1 MLKKNMLKKDAKI
14 VFVFI
19 SSMALIM
26 HAAIAGIVAIDDD
39 YFLEKSFAQVEE
51 DELQQQTETA
61 VEAEEEA
68 GRVTDDQTNSIAPP
82 ADESETNAAQE
93 GAQNDAL
100 PEAEPSVQCNEGE
113 VLLDG
118 ICVSETPLP
127 QPPTETPTPTPIEEP
142 VDKGTGA
149 TENETETE
157 TGADEN
163 VGSSIGEDDIEF
175 ISDNNNNS
183 SNTDNNNNNNSTQ
196 TPPRNNYTQVNIPQN
211 NTNSTSTPTNNPPV
225 AIATVSKQSVCEG
238 ERVILDASN
247 SHDPDDGDS
256 IVSYSWSVEE
266 TDDEDLF
273 PRIINRDSV
282 KTAVETRNTLNSAA
296 GSVGIELFVK
306 DENGTMSNDF
316 VSFRIEKCPNGGN
329 DNNNNNNNNNN
340 NQGQQ
345 KATTTT
351 TTIEATAECGIIS
364 ETINLAGQLAPKG
377 IRIIGFFDQCQLDMA
392 SLLLNIPNDKDL
404 KLIAGSIDFQNAP
417 QQARDNNDAVFVDM
431 VKMRQLSSTHGLYK
445 TSFEDP
451 LVGKDL
457 VTKQPKELS
466 NINTIVLWNDDA
478 KDAISFGSGS
488 AVAMSISFEK

>member
-1 MLKKNMLKKDAKI
+1 MLKKDAKI

-19 SSMALIM
+19 SVMALIL
-26 HAAIAGIVAIDDD
+26 HAAIAGMVAIDED
-39 YFLEKSFAQVEE
+39 YFLEKSFAQEGE
-51 DELQQQTETA
+51 QEAQQQQTETE
-61 VEAEEEA
+61 VGEEQA
-68 GRVTDDQTNSIAPP
+68 AQVTDDQTNSISPP
-82 ADESETNAAQE
+82 ADESETSAVQE
-93 GAQNDAL
+93 GTQNDEL
-100 PEAEPSVQCNEGE
+100 PYAEPSAQCNEGE

-142 VDKGTGA
+142 VDTGTDA
-149 TENETETE
+149 TENETETGTDDNMGNIVE
-157 TGADEN
+157 
-163 VGSSIGEDDIEF
+163 EDLDI
-175 ISDNNNNS
+175 INNT
-183 SNTDNNNNNNSTQ
+183 NTDNGTNTDDNNNNNSTQ
-196 TPPRNNYTQVNIPQN
+196 TPLPRNNHTQVDTPQN
-211 NTNSTSTPTNNPPV
+211 NTNSTSTPINNPPV

-266 TDDEDLF
+266 TDDEDSF

-296 GSVGIELFVK
+296 GGVGIELFVEDK
-306 DENGTMSNDF
+306 NGTMSNDF
-316 VSFRIEKCPNGGN
+316 VSFRIEKCPTGGN
-329 DNNNNNNNNNN
+329 DGNND
-340 NQGQQ
+340 QGQQ
-345 KATTTT
+345 KATTKT

-417 QQARDNNDAVFVDM
+417 QARDNNDAVFVDM
-431 VKMRQLSSTHGLYK
+431 VKMRQLSSTQGLYK
-445 TSFEDP
+445 TSIEDP
-451 LVGKDL
+451 LIGKDL

-488 AVAMSISFEK
+488 AVGMSISFEK

>member
-1 MLKKNMLKKDAKI
+1 MLKKDAKI

-19 SSMALIM
+19 YVMALIM

-39 YFLEKSFAQVEE
+39 YFLKKSFAQEE
-51 DELQQQTETA
+51 EGEVQQQTETA
-61 VEAEEEA
+61 VEEEEEV
-68 GRVTDDQTNSIAPP
+68 GQVTDDQTNSIATP
-82 ADESETNAAQE
+82 ADESETNAVQE
-93 GAQNDAL
+93 GTQNDAL
-100 PEAEPSVQCNEGE
+100 PDAEPSVQCNEGE

-118 ICVSETPLP
+118 ICVSEIPLP
-127 QPPTETPTPTPIEEP
+127 QTPTQTPTPNPIEKP
-142 VDKGTGA
+142 VDNETGA
-149 TENETETE
+149 SENETETE
-157 TGADEN
+157 TGAGDN
-163 VGSSIGEDDIEF
+163 MGNIGEEDID
-175 ISDNNNNS
+175 IIINNNS
-183 SNTDNNNNNNSTQ
+183 SNTDNNNNSTQ
-196 TPPRNNYTQVNIPQN
+196 TPPRNNYTQVDMPQN
-211 NTNSTSTPTNNPPV
+211 NTNSTSTPINNQPV

-296 GSVGIELFVK
+296 GSVGIELSVK

-316 VSFRIEKCPNGGN
+316 VSFRIEKCPPGGN
-329 DNNNNNNNNNN
+329 DDNNNNNNST
-340 NQGQQ
+340 QGQQ
-345 KATTTT
+345 KATTKT

-392 SLLLNIPNDKDL
+392 SLLLNIPNEKDL

-417 QQARDNNDAVFVDM
+417 QARGNNDAVFVDM
-431 VKMRQLSSTHGLYK
+431 VKIRQLSSTQGLYK

-488 AVAMSISFEK
+488 AVGMSISFEK

>member
-1 MLKKNMLKKDAKI
+1 MLRKDAKI

-19 SSMALIM
+19 SAMALIM
-26 HAAIAGIVAIDDD
+26 HAAIAGMVAIDDD
-39 YFLEKSFAQVEE
+39 YFLEKSFAQEE
-51 DELQQQTETA
+51 EEEVQQPTETA
-61 VEAEEEA
+61 VEDEEVDQ
-68 GRVTDDQTNSIAPP
+68 VTDDQTNSVATP
-82 ADESETNAAQE
+82 ADEGETNAVQE
-93 GAQNDAL
+93 GAQNDVL
-100 PEAEPSVQCNEGE
+100 PEADQSVQCNDGE

-118 ICVSETPLP
+118 ICVSETPQP

-142 VDKGTGA
+142 VDNGTDA

-157 TGADEN
+157 TGADDNMGIMSEED
-163 VGSSIGEDDIEF
+163 IGI
-175 ISDNNNNS
+175 INTNNNNNRS
-183 SNTDNNNNNNSTQ
+183 SNTDNNNNNSTQ
-196 TPPRNNYTQVNIPQN
+196 IPTPRNNYTQVDIPQN
-211 NTNSTSTPTNNPPV
+211 NTNGTSTPINNPPV

-238 ERVILDASN
+238 QRVILDASN
-247 SHDPDDGDS
+247 SHDPDDGDT

-296 GSVGIELFVK
+296 GSVGIELSVK

-329 DNNNNNNNNNN
+329 DDDNNNNNN

-417 QQARDNNDAVFVDM
+417 QARDNNDAVFVDM
-431 VKMRQLSSTHGLYK
+431 MKMRQVSSTQGLYK
-445 TSFEDP
+445 TSIEEP

-488 AVAMSISFEK
+488 AVGMSISFEK

>member
-1 MLKKNMLKKDAKI
+1 MLTKDAKI

-19 SSMALIM
+19 SAMALIM
-26 HAAIAGIVAIDDD
+26 HAAIAGMVANDGD
-39 YFLEKSFAQVEE
+39 YFLEKSFAQEE
-51 DELQQQTETA
+51 EEGVQQQTETA
-61 VEAEEEA
+61 VEEEEAA
-68 GRVTDDQTNSIAPP
+68 GRVTDDQTNSIATP
-82 ADESETNAAQE
+82 ADESET
-93 GAQNDAL
+93 GAEQKGTLNDEL
-100 PEAEPSVQCNEGE
+100 PDAEPSVQCNEGE

-127 QPPTETPTPTPIEEP
+127 QPPTEMPTPTPIEEP
-142 VDKGTGA
+142 VDNGTGA

-157 TGADEN
+157 TETGADDNMGNIVE
-163 VGSSIGEDDIEF
+163 EDIDI
-175 ISDNNNNS
+175 I
-183 SNTDNNNNNNSTQ
+183 NTDNNNSTDTDNNNSTQ
-196 TPPRNNYTQVNIPQN
+196 TPLPRNNYTQVEIPQN
-211 NTNSTSTPTNNPPV
+211 NTNSTSTPLNNPPV

-247 SHDPDDGDS
+247 SHDPDNGDS

-282 KTAVETRNTLNSAA
+282 KTAVETRNTLNSAG
-296 GSVGIELFVK
+296 GSVGIELQVK

-316 VSFRIEKCPNGGN
+316 VSFWIEKCPPGGN
-329 DNNNNNNNNNN
+329 DGNNNN

-345 KATTTT
+345 KATTKT

-377 IRIIGFFDQCQLDMA
+377 IRIMGFFDQCQLDMA

-417 QQARDNNDAVFVDM
+417 QARDNNDAVFVDM
-431 VKMRQLSSTHGLYK
+431 VKMRELSSTQGLYK
-445 TSFEDP
+445 ASIEDP

-478 KDAISFGSGS
+478 KEAISFGSGS
-488 AVAMSISFEK
+488 AVGMSISFEK

>member
-1 MLKKNMLKKDAKI
+1 
-14 VFVFI
+14 
-19 SSMALIM
+19 
-26 HAAIAGIVAIDDD
+26 
-39 YFLEKSFAQVEE
+39 
-51 DELQQQTETA
+51 
-61 VEAEEEA
+61 
-68 GRVTDDQTNSIAPP
+68 
-82 ADESETNAAQE
+82 
-93 GAQNDAL
+93 
-100 PEAEPSVQCNEGE
+100 
-113 VLLDG
+113 

-127 QPPTETPTPTPIEEP
+127 QPPTEMPTPTPIEEP
-142 VDKGTGA
+142 VDNGTGA

-157 TGADEN
+157 TGADDNMGNTVE
-163 VGSSIGEDDIEF
+163 EDIDI
-175 ISDNNNNS
+175 I
-183 SNTDNNNNNNSTQ
+183 NTDNNNSTDTDNNISTQ
-196 TPPRNNYTQVNIPQN
+196 TPPRNNYTQVDIPQN
-211 NTNSTSTPTNNPPV
+211 NTNSTFTPINNPPV

-238 ERVILDASN
+238 DRVILDASN

-296 GSVGIELFVK
+296 GSVGIELKVK

-316 VSFRIEKCPNGGN
+316 VSFMIEKCPPGGN
-329 DNNNNNNNNNN
+329 DDNNNNNNNNNN

-345 KATTTT
+345 KATTKT

-364 ETINLAGQLAPKG
+364 ETMNLAGQLAPKG

-417 QQARDNNDAVFVDM
+417 QARDNNDAVFVDM
-431 VKMRQLSSTHGLYK
+431 VKMRQLSSTQGLYK

-478 KDAISFGSGS
+478 KEAISFGSGS
-488 AVAMSISFEK
+488 AVGMSISFEK

>member
-1 MLKKNMLKKDAKI
+1 MLKKNMLQKDAKI

-19 SSMALIM
+19 SAMALIM
-26 HAAIAGIVAIDDD
+26 HAAIAGMVAIDDD
-39 YFLEKSFAQVEE
+39 YFLVKSFAQEE
-51 DELQQQTETA
+51 EGEAQQQTETA
-61 VEAEEEA
+61 VEGEEEVV
-68 GRVTDDQTNSIAPP
+68 GQVTDDQTNSIAPP
-82 ADESETNAAQE
+82 ADESETSALQE
-93 GAQNDAL
+93 GTENDAL
-100 PEAEPSVQCNEGE
+100 PDAEPSVQCNEGE

-127 QPPTETPTPTPIEEP
+127 QPPTPIGEP
-142 VDKGTGA
+142 VDNGTGA
-149 TENETETE
+149 TENGTETE
-157 TGADEN
+157 TGAHN
-163 VGSSIGEDDIEF
+163 NMGNIGEEDID
-175 ISDNNNNS
+175 INNNNNNNNS
-183 SNTDNNNNNNSTQ
+183 NNTDNNNSTQ
-196 TPPRNNYTQVNIPQN
+196 TPPRNNYTQVDIPQN
-211 NTNSTSTPTNNPPV
+211 NTNSTSTPINNPPV

-256 IVSYSWSVEE
+256 IVTYLWSVEE

-282 KTAVETRNTLNSAA
+282 KTALETRNTLNSAA
-296 GSVGIELFVK
+296 GSVGIELSVK

-316 VSFRIEKCPNGGN
+316 VSFRIEKCPTGGN
-329 DNNNNNNNNNN
+329 DDN

-345 KATTTT
+345 KATTKT

-364 ETINLAGQLAPKG
+364 ETMNLAGQLAPKG

-417 QQARDNNDAVFVDM
+417 QARDNNDAVFVDM
-431 VKMRQLSSTHGLYK
+431 VKMRQLSSTQGLYK
-445 TSFEDP
+445 TSIEDP

-488 AVAMSISFEK
+488 AVGMSISFEK

>member
-1 MLKKNMLKKDAKI
+1 MLKKNILKKDAKI

-19 SSMALIM
+19 SAMALIM
-26 HAAIAGIVAIDDD
+26 HAAIAGMVAIDDD
-39 YFLEKSFAQVEE
+39 YFLEKSFAQEE
-51 DELQQQTETA
+51 EEGVQQQTETA
-61 VEAEEEA
+61 VEKEKEEV
-68 GRVTDDQTNSIAPP
+68 GQVTDDQTDSIAPP
-82 ADESETNAAQE
+82 ADESETNAVQE
-93 GAQNDAL
+93 GTQNDAL
-100 PEAEPSVQCNEGE
+100 PDAEPSVQCNEGE

-142 VDKGTGA
+142 VDNGTDA

-157 TGADEN
+157 TGAEDN
-163 VGSSIGEDDIEF
+163 IGNKGEEDIDI
-175 ISDNNNNS
+175 INNNNNS
-183 SNTDNNNNNNSTQ
+183 TNTDNNNNSTQ
-196 TPPRNNYTQVNIPQN
+196 TPPRNNYTQVDVPQN
-211 NTNSTSTPTNNPPV
+211 NTNSTSTPINNPPV

-282 KTAVETRNTLNSAA
+282 KTAVETRNTLNSAL
-296 GSVGIELFVK
+296 GSVGIELKVK

-316 VSFRIEKCPNGGN
+316 VSFRIEKCPSGGN
-329 DNNNNNNNNNN
+329 DDDNNNNNNNN

-345 KATTTT
+345 KATTKT

-404 KLIAGSIDFQNAP
+404 KLIAGSIEFQNAP
-417 QQARDNNDAVFVDM
+417 QARDNNDAVFVDM
-431 VKMRQLSSTHGLYK
+431 VKMRQLSSTQGLYK
-445 TSFEDP
+445 TSIEDP
-451 LVGKDL
+451 VVGKDL
-457 VTKQPKELS
+457 VTKQPKDLS

-488 AVAMSISFEK
+488 AVGMSISFEK